1 MRTYASNLLLL
12 FHSYYLLPFRLL
24 LPVQRYRMIEEHNIE
39 AVTVQQGLMSWNR
52 LWRDSLN
59 HMDDARKPNLLKY

>member
-1 MRTYASNLLLL
+1 MRTYASDLLLL

-39 AVTVQQGLMSWNR
+39 AVTVHNST
-52 LWRDSLN
+52 
-59 HMDDARKPNLLKY
+59 ARANVMESSVARLLKSYG